1 MNDFKV
7 HTSIGSWGNGLLTE
21 NLNQKVGNKMFL
33 THVMI
38 NCSDLHFIITFWI
51 TVQNMEG
58 NYIPFP
64 WMHSFCSRNRA
75 DIYQSMQ
82 SIWLYWSSKNNIT
95 QFILEKKKDPD
106 AKKFDDKDI
115 ALFRE
120 AFDAFK
126 VSLAW
131 KIFSGNN

>member
-21 NLNQKVGNKMFL
+21 NLNQKVGNKMFS
-33 THVMI
+33 TYVII
-38 NCSDLHFIITFWI
+38 NCSDLHFIITI
-51 TVQNMEG
+51 GMTMKNMEG
-58 NYIPFP
+58 NYISFLWMWPF
-64 WMHSFCSRNRA
+64 WSLNRA
-75 DIYQSMQ
+75 DIYQFMQ
-82 SIWLYWSSKNNIT
+82 SIQSYWSNKNNIT
-95 QFILEKKKDPD
+95 KFILEKKKDPD

-126 VSLAW
+126 VSLEW
-131 KIFSGNN
+131 